1 MKKTGIDKNLEQ
13 KKYEYEMQVKMT
25 KTDKQKKE
33 IVDKYEKMFGN
44 DKRYG
49 IIQGHK
55 ILNNKVIMS
64 DKGQQ
69 EFKIMVESGYDEK
82 IQELRS
88 ENK

>member
-1 MKKTGIDKNLEQ
+1 M
-13 KKYEYEMQVKMT
+13 
-25 KTDKQKKE
+25 
-33 IVDKYEKMFGN
+33 DKYEKMFGN